1 MQELLATLESGATQV
16 SESRTERLVAAFL
29 AFRLTRKAFR
39 GQDGRREARQEALLS
54 GRSVG
59 C

>member
-1 MQELLATLESGATQV
+1 MLESGATQV
-16 SESRTERLVAAFL
+16 SESRTERLVAALAAFP

-39 GQDGRREARQEALLS
+39 GQDGRWVARQEALLN
-54 GRSVG
+54 GKSVG